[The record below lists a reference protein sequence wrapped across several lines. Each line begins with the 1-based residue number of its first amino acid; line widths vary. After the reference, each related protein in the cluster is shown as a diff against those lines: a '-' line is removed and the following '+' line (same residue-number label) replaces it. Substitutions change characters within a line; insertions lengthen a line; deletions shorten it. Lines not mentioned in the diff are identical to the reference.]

1 MLTLVTSSQLHV
13 LFWRLSRLLYETM
26 QKNHA
31 LVLINIEQ
39 DSCNSIPLKMSPHLI
54 DPAADRLASRHAYR
68 PAELDSLDIL
78 TYALAILRVR

>member
-1 MLTLVTSSQLHV
+1 
-13 LFWRLSRLLYETM
+13 M

-31 LVLINIEQ
+31 RVLVNIEQ

-54 DPAADRLASRHAYR
+54 DPASNRPASRHSNR

-78 TYALAILRVR
+78 TYALAILRV